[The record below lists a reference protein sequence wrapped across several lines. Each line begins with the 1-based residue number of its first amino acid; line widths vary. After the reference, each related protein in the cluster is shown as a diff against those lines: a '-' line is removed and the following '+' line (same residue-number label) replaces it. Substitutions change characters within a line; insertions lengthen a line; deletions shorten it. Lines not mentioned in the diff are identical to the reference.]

1 MRLLDCFTNTVKL
14 SWKMMMKLHLWQKK
28 VASWSSVKPNSAD
41 LSNQVLHVLFSPQ
54 CGLVINPR
62 EPGDW
67 IKSGHVTW
75 CAKFDFLRSKA
86 GPLPSLARL
95 EQLCLSCFAVRVCAI
110 QLSRLHS
117 WCSSDFFV
125 ASKSQWLLA
134 SEVKRLNGA
143 HVENFSLLMSPMTKG
158 IRTFRNAFTLSLIR
172 ISQ

>member
-1 MRLLDCFTNTVKL
+1 M
-14 SWKMMMKLHLWQKK
+14 
-28 VASWSSVKPNSAD
+28 D

-75 CAKFDFLRSKA
+75 CAKFDFLRSEA

-143 HVENFSLLMSPMTKG
+143 HVENFSLLMCHPWPRG
-158 IRTFRNAFTLSLIR
+158 FLNAFTPFLANYTVGKNGTFCSTR
-172 ISQ
+172 ISKHLFA